1 MMEGQA
7 DILLATLEDISN
19 GYSQYYLNFTNQ
31 NNVCFKHLNHFE
43 LLEIRKN
50 YNLNLNIAKQNGIL
64 LEKDQIQI
72 AYDYKWWSKEKE
84 ADLESTSLSIKR
96 LKKTKSKLIYQSDK
110 SRIEEQIKTQEDRF
124 KKLQEEKSAY
134 VTITAEDWSS
144 RKTTDYFLQNFL
156 YKDTELKLKFF
167 NESNDFELAED
178 YIIDELTI
186 YYYKFLTDFS
196 DKKIKQLAISSF
208 FQNIIYISQCTSKD
222 VFGVPSIRLTKNQ
235 SDLLIFAKYYQ
246 NIIKNSDGN
255 IPDSVYEDP
264 DKILEW
270 FEAGKKHKENVSGA
284 RNKLKNKP
292 NGDNSSSFLF
302 GNREEVKAISGGEVS
317 GDKILQETKEKGDL
331 GIYDLIKK

>member
-1 MMEGQA
+1 MEGQA

-31 NNVCFKHLNHFE
+31 NNIFFKHLNHFE

-124 KKLQEEKSAY
+124 KKLKEEKSAY

-156 YKDTELKLKFF
+156 YKDAELKLKFF

-208 FQNIIYISQCTSKD
+208 FQNIIYISQCTAKD

-264 DKILEW
+264 DKIVEW
-270 FEAGKKHKENVSGA
+270 FEAGKKQKENVSGA
-284 RNKLKNKP
+284 RNKLKNKS